1 MAEFLKH
8 YSCVNCPLKQDV
20 FRILADH
27 ELEILNRN
35 RHEVRYKP
43 GETIFKQGTPLTHIA
58 CITSGLV
65 KIYIEGMNNK
75 NLLIKLTGANSIVGG
90 PGMYTDFKHHYTVTA
105 LEDTAICQV
114 DVEAFE
120 EVVEM
125 NSKFAIAMMKMQN
138 KQGTKNFQKFI
149 NLTQKHMP
157 GRIADALLYLSEE
170 VHKTDEF
177 TTPISRQDLADMTA
191 MTKESAIRILK
202 EFKDADI
209 IKLEGSHFSIIHKD
223 TLRKISRT
231 D

>member
-8 YSCVNCPLKQDV
+8 YSCVDCPLKQDV
-20 FRILADH
+20 FRILSDH

-35 RHEVRYKP
+35 RHEVRYKS

-75 NLLIKLTGANSIVGG
+75 NLLIKLTGTNSIVGG
-90 PGMYTDFKHHYTVTA
+90 PGMYTDFKHHFTVTA

-120 EVVEM
+120 EVIEM
-125 NSKFAIAMMKMQN
+125 NSKFAVEMMKLQN
-138 KQGTKNFQKFI
+138 KQGTNNFKKFI

-157 GRIADALLYLSEE
+157 GRIADAILYLSEE
-170 VHKTDEF
+170 VHKKDDF
-177 TTPISRQDLADMTA
+177 VTPINRQDLADMTA

-202 EFKDADI
+202 EFKDAEI
-209 IKLEGSHFSIIHKD
+209 IRLEGSHFTVLQKES
-223 TLRKISRT
+223 LLKISRT
-231 D
+231 G